1 MIAFPGLW
9 EVSDFKKL
17 TPSAFAIASLIQKWL
32 GGPCESDFRSYE
44 SPCESDFRSYEII
57 PRLLEFQKNPMLEN
71 EKVAKTGLTGFKSD
85 SLPIFILIKTAQ
97 V

>member
-1 MIAFPGLW
+1 
-9 EVSDFKKL
+9 
-17 TPSAFAIASLIQKWL
+17 
-32 GGPCESDFRSYE
+32 
-44 SPCESDFRSYEII
+44 
-57 PRLLEFQKNPMLEN
+57 LLEFQKNPMLEN